1 MFNINPRSSTPIYMQ
16 IVDEVKESILKGILE
31 SGDKMPSVRELA
43 KMMIINP
50 NTIQKAYKELE
61 RQRVIEKIRGKG
73 TFVSTD
79 YEGKRDESRMD
90 LVKDSFKKGL
100 IELKYMGIREDE
112 IMGIIE
118 ELIEEIK
125 GGK

>member
-1 MFNINPRSSTPIYMQ
+1 MQ